1 MPPKK
6 QPEPKTDVINFYEQM
21 PKDLLDNAENPNFH
35 LHNIKLPFRM
45 LIVAPSGSGKTN
57 FLANLL
63 YLFCSGRTGTFQD
76 ITILT
81 KCADEPIY
89 NYLNK
94 ETDGA
99 ISVKEGL
106 EHLPH
111 LDKMDKKVN
120 HLVCFDDLQLLK
132 NQEPIMNY
140 YIRARKKNCSVIY
153 LAQNFFQVPKV
164 IRLNCMYF
172 VILKLSCDRDMR
184 LILKEMSLGL
194 TAEQLLKMY
203 AFATDTKFVPLLV
216 NMEETDAQKK
226 FRKGLLQYLNPADYA

>member
-194 TAEQLLKMY
+194 TAEQLLKLY

-216 NMEETDAQKK
+216 DMEESQVDKK
-226 FRKGLLQYLNPADYA
+226 FRKGLLQYLNPGDYM

>member
-6 QPEPKTDVINFYEQM
+6 QSDVINFYEQM

-106 EHLPH
+106 EHLPQ

-194 TAEQLLKMY
+194 TAEQLLKLY

-216 NMEETDAQKK
+216 DMEECNPEKK

>member
-6 QPEPKTDVINFYEQM
+6 QSDVINFYEQM
-21 PKDLLDNAENPNFH
+21 PKDLLDNAENPNFN

-89 NYLNK
+89 NYLTK
-94 ETDGA
+94 ETDGS

-194 TAEQLLKMY
+194 TAEQLLKLY

-216 NMEETDAQKK
+216 DMEETNAEKK
-226 FRKGLLQYLNPADYA
+226 FRKGLLEYLNPADYA